1 MKPLFR
7 GESRWREL
15 RCKYCDQQW
24 TGACPAAPAIIHQ
37 LAALEKTRG
46 CQCSCRGPWPP
57 RLRPPGRPGQRSA
70 DTNKT
75 INQSPANFNV
85 STNFPQLQSSWDGP
99 AVSLYSALIFNTNTA
114 HGTPSNQSNFVS
126 LKSAYIP
133 RYHIYSVYLCLVW
146 TSTKQYL
153 ETVCECLQLS
163 ILDMEHR
170 RLCS

>member
-15 RCKYCDQQW
+15 RCTYCDQQW
-24 TGACPAAPAIIHQ
+24 TGACSAAPAIIHQ

-85 STNFPQLQSSWDGP
+85 STKFPQLQSSWDGP

-114 HGTPSNQSNFVS
+114 TALRPINQTLSVWS
-126 LKSAYIP
+126 LLTS
-133 RYHIYSVYLCLVW
+133 LDT
-146 TSTKQYL
+146 TSTLYICAWSGLPQNN
-153 ETVCECLQLS
+153 
-163 ILDMEHR
+163 I
-170 RLCS
+170 